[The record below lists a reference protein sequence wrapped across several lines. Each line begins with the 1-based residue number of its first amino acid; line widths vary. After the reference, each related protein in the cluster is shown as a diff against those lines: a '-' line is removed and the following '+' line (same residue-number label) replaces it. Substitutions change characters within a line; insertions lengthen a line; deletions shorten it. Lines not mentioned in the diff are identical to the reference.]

1 MRFPPDGGIGL
12 PLKVIALGCTD
23 IAEIAVAERRVNCV
37 ALGKNTK
44 PIEALTD
51 IVDYLVPTIRFEE
64 VRERSF
70 DCDQNVDSA
79 VRFQVL
85 GEVQK

>member
-1 MRFPPDGGIGL
+1 MS
-12 PLKVIALGCTD
+12 CS
-23 IAEIAVAERRVNCV
+23 
-37 ALGKNTK
+37 KNTK
-44 PIEALTD
+44 PIEALTA
-51 IVDYLVPTIRFEE
+51 IGDYFVPTIRFEE
-64 VRERSF
+64 VQEKSS